1 MASTGSEASG
11 DTPETAAWLRAEL
24 NDLDDEVYTGTA
36 EPAYNAL
43 MSLYL
48 LLPEHRIV
56 STIGSEIDVVFDD
69 DDYMRLLPVSA
80 YGNYF
85 IARDIDVSNDE
96 QDEPGFVVLGGSVLL
111 DEPFVD
117 RNGPE
122 LLKPAISKVVN
133 CGLISDTHIPELNTG
148 FIYRPGV
155 FCRGARLAIAQ
166 AYTMDELYQTH
177 VKVKTRREGMNGTV
191 ITVGLNGEDLV
202 LFVESEFGLTEPIQQ
217 VEVGV
222 DDEYIPVL
230 PFVTDDD

>member
-1 MASTGSEASG
+1 
-11 DTPETAAWLRAEL
+11 
-24 NDLDDEVYTGTA
+24 LDQ
-36 EPAYNAL
+36 
-43 MSLYL
+43 
-48 LLPEHRIV
+48 R
-56 STIGSEIDVVFDD
+56 IDVVFDD

-85 IARDIDVSNDE
+85 IARDIDVSSDE
-96 QDEPGFVVLGGSVLL
+96 QDEPGFVVLGGSVFL

-117 RNGPE
+117 RSGPE
-122 LLKPAISKVVN
+122 LLKPNISKVVN
-133 CGLISDTHIPELNTG
+133 RGLSTNTHISELNTG
-148 FIYRPGV
+148 FIYRPGI

-177 VKVKTRREGMNGTV
+177 VKVRTRQEGMNGSV

-202 LFVESEFGLTEPIQQ
+202 LFVESDFGLTGPIKQ